1 MTNRIRVL
9 TVSALL
15 VGSLALTQDTTTE
28 STTTEATA
36 TVGDDGTVA
45 VTGLTLPG
53 QDVSVPAE
61 CEALETRTAKVVCA
75 AEAFLAT
82 LSEDQQAEVLL
93 ELTQENA
100 VVWSNLP
107 VTFVPRNGVELG
119 SLDETQLAA
128 AYAFLATALGTTQD
142 EGYSET
148 MQILMADDILA
159 ASGGMQN
166 GMGGTPPDGGTP
178 PSDSSDTS
186 TSDTESSDTTSD
198 TASSDTTTDTASS
211 DTSSSDTTA
220 ETTDAAT
227 GTPPSGGP
235 GSGGNDYSRGL
246 YYLAFLGT
254 PSTTDTWI
262 LQFGGHHLAFNITYR
277 GDAVAG
283 ATPKFTGIEPKVW
296 TTEDATYAP
305 MASEHDNM
313 AAMLAGLDETQLAT
327 AQLSETFSDVLLG
340 PGQDGQFPTEKEGLA
355 VSELSDEQKAL
366 VLAAIAPWVQD
377 VDDMTSSELLAIYE
391 EELDE
396 TYIAYSGN
404 SSLTNHADY
413 VRIDGPSVWIEFV
426 NQNGIVYSDQIHYH
440 TVWRDRARDY
450 GAEFSF

>member
-107 VTFVPRNGVELG
+107 VTFVPRNGIELA
-119 SLDETQLAA
+119 SLDETQLEAA
-128 AYAFLATALGTTQD
+128 EAFLKTVLGTVEN
-142 EGYSET
+142 EGYDET
-148 MQILMADDILA
+148 MQIRMADDVLA
-159 ASGGMQN
+159 ASGGMQ
-166 GMGGTPPDGGTP
+166 GGFAGGTPPDGGTP
-178 PSDSSDTS
+178 PGDGSDTA
-186 TSDTESSDTTSD
+186 TSETESSDTTS
-198 TASSDTTTDTASS
+198 
-211 DTSSSDTTA
+211 SDTTA
-220 ETTDAAT
+220 DAAPT
-227 GTPPSGGP
+227 GTPPAT
-235 GSGGNDYSRGL
+235 GNDYANGL

-262 LQFGGHHLAFNITYR
+262 LQFGGHHLAFNITYK
-277 GDAVAG
+277 ANEVAG
-283 ATPKFTGIEPKVW
+283 ATPKFTGIEPRVW
-296 TTEDATYAP
+296 TTEDASYAP
-305 MASEHDNM
+305 LASEHDNM
-313 AAMLAGLDETQLAT
+313 VAMLASLDETQLAT
-327 AQLSETFSDVLLG
+327 AQLSSTYTDLLLG
-340 PGQDGQFPTEKEGLA
+340 PNQDGQFPETKEGLA
-355 VSELSDEQKAL
+355 VSELSDEQKTL
-366 VLAAIAPWVQD
+366 VLAAMAPWVQD
-377 VDDMTSSELLAIYE
+377 VDDMTASELLAIYE
-391 EELDE
+391 EGLDE
-396 TYIAYSGN
+396 TYIAYSGDI
-404 SSLTNHADY
+404 SLTNHADY
-413 VRIDGPSVWIEFV
+413 VRIDGPSVWIEFSC
-426 NQNGIVYSDQIHYH
+426 QNGIVYGDQIHYH